1 MSQPAILLIE
11 PASALST
18 TLSTLLMHSGFAVL
32 HAADLAGLRALFE
45 KGRPEVVILG
55 PSMIDPAG
63 TLTCASE
70 IRRVVGGTPIVLIA
84 RVSSEELAINALR
97 AGINEY
103 VKSLSSPDEIVL
115 SIRRC
120 LADRVSL
127 RDPWNKLPQLKGP
140 QLEGLDRM
148 IGDSAPMREV
158 RMRLGKAASTD
169 SNILITGETGT
180 GKELIA
186 ELLHSNGPRRE
197 KPFIP
202 INCAAIPD
210 SLFESE
216 LFGYERGAFTGA
228 YHSKDGK
235 LKAADGGTVFLDE
248 IGDMSPYG
256 QSKMLR
262 MIESREIQ
270 RLGSNCGTNVDVR
283 IIAATN
289 RNLEN
294 LAEENT
300 FRKDLFFRLSVVS
313 IHLPPLR
320 ERKEDLLSLLD
331 YQIRYYNKRF
341 KRSLRCL
348 SDEAVAYVLAYD
360 WPGNIRELKNLV
372 ETIFVELPAEDTAVA
387 ELPAQFR
394 SRCLA
399 MNSAS
404 RSERE
409 RLVRALLSTN
419 WNKSKAASSLHWS
432 RMTLYRKLA
441 QYNIQRNSV

>member
-32 HAADLAGLRALFE
+32 HAADQAGLRALFE

-84 RVSSEELAINALR
+84 MVSSEELAINALR

-120 LADRVSL
+120 LAERISL
-127 RDPWNKLPQLKGP
+127 RDPWNKLPH
-140 QLEGLDRM
+140 LEGLDRM

-186 ELLHSNGPRRE
+186 ELLHTNGPRRE

-228 YHSKDGK
+228 HHSKDGK

-270 RLGSNCGTNVDVR
+270 RLGSNFGTNVDVR

-294 LAEENT
+294 LVEENT

-404 RSERE
+404 RGERE

-441 QYNIQRNSV
+441 QYNIQRNSL

>member
-1 MSQPAILLIE
+1 
-11 PASALST
+11 
-18 TLSTLLMHSGFAVL
+18 
-32 HAADLAGLRALFE
+32 
-45 KGRPEVVILG
+45 
-55 PSMIDPAG
+55 
-63 TLTCASE
+63 
-70 IRRVVGGTPIVLIA
+70 
-84 RVSSEELAINALR
+84 
-97 AGINEY
+97 
-103 VKSLSSPDEIVL
+103 
-115 SIRRC
+115 
-120 LADRVSL
+120 
-127 RDPWNKLPQLKGP
+127 
-140 QLEGLDRM
+140 
-148 IGDSAPMREV
+148 
-158 RMRLGKAASTD
+158 
-169 SNILITGETGT
+169 
-180 GKELIA
+180 
-186 ELLHSNGPRRE
+186 
-197 KPFIP
+197 
-202 INCAAIPD
+202 
-210 SLFESE
+210 
-216 LFGYERGAFTGA
+216 
-228 YHSKDGK
+228 
-235 LKAADGGTVFLDE
+235 
-248 IGDMSPYG
+248 MSPYG

-270 RLGSNCGTNVDVR
+270 RLGSNFGTNVDVR

-294 LAEENT
+294 LVEENT

-320 ERKEDLLSLLD
+320 ERKEDLPSLLD

-441 QYNIQRNSV
+441 QYNIQRNSL